1 MIKLIIFDLDGTLA
15 DTILD
20 IRDGLNGMLNELG
33 FPQVTEKQ
41 TLSNINNGALELV
54 RRSLPE
60 RFRDNEEFVKEAKA
74 IYEKYYSIC
83 YNNKTS
89 EYTGV
94 TTSLKALREN
104 GILLAVLSNKQH
116 KFVQKIVEK
125 LFGDITFEYVNGQT
139 EFIPTKPDPT
149 AVIHIIESA
158 NVMKS
163 EVLLVGDSNID
174 MMTAKNAGITPIGVS
189 WGYRPKDL
197 LIECGAKL
205 VLDTPIDIARLPNLM
220 N

>member
-89 EYTGV
+89 EYNGV

-104 GILLAVLSNKQH
+104 GISLAVLSNKQH
-116 KFVQKIVEK
+116 KFVQKIVKK

-174 MMTAKNAGITPIGVS
+174 MMTAQNAGITPIGVS

-205 VLDTPIDIARLPNLM
+205 VLDTPIDIARLPNLL